1 MMMTRFSFLG
11 RWDQGRRLFGSQ
23 PLVHQFLI
31 VGAALVVLAFGALG
45 FWVSN
50 QIERIVVADVTQR
63 AVFDVQNSISPLLA
77 QSPLDAPI
85 PADPAFVIDRIIRAN
100 PSGLGIAEFK
110 LWSVNGLNIYD
121 TDKAQI
127 GKEFSLSPG
136 MRAAL
141 NGEVTSGFSETLH
154 RDEHLSMNLVLTPV
168 VEIYVPIYRQGTDQV
183 IAIAEFYQ
191 TATLLYLELQQAK
204 RQSWVVTAVV
214 TFLLI
219 AGLYGIVARGGRVI
233 DKQRRDLDKQVIE
246 LSDLLAR
253 NEKLRRETKIATQRA
268 TRDQEA
274 QLRRIGADLHDGVG
288 QLITIVILRLSSLF
302 EKQERPPEA
311 YTEIK
316 GLLDDAMSELRMTA
330 SGLGLP
336 EIENLSLRE
345 AIDLIVNRHKTRT
358 KTDVTVVHAGDMV
371 EPSLPLKLCM
381 CRVVQ
386 EALTNAYKHADGLG
400 QKVSSTL
407 TPEQVAVKVSD
418 EGPGIKTVPKDT
430 KRQKLGLLGLR
441 NRLESLGGHL
451 QISTPPGGGTVVSA
465 TLNLGGGGNS

>member
-1 MMMTRFSFLG
+1 MMITRLSFWG
-11 RWDQGRRLFGSQ
+11 GWDQGRRLFGRQ

-31 VGAALVVLAFGALG
+31 VGAGLVVLAFGALG

-63 AVFDVQNSISPLLA
+63 AVFDVQRSISPLLA
-77 QSPLDAPI
+77 NVALDAPI
-85 PADPAFVIDRIIRAN
+85 PDDTAHTIDRIIRAN

-110 LWSVNGLNIYD
+110 LWSVTGQNIYD
-121 TDKAQI
+121 TDKVQI
-127 GKEFSLSPG
+127 GQVFPLSTG

-141 NGEVTSGFSETLH
+141 NGDVTSGFSETLH
-154 RDEHLSMNLVLTPV
+154 SDEHLSTNLILTPV
-168 VEIYVPIYRQGTDQV
+168 VEIYVPIYRPESNQV
-183 IAIAEFYQ
+183 VAIAEFYQ

-204 RQSWVVTAVV
+204 RQSWVVTGAV
-214 TFLLI
+214 TILLI
-219 AGLYGIVARGGRVI
+219 AGLYGIVARGGRLI
-233 DKQRRDLDKQVIE
+233 DQQRHDLDKQVIE
-246 LSDLLAR
+246 LSDLLSR
-253 NEKLRRETKIATQRA
+253 NEKLQRETKIATQRA
-268 TRDQEA
+268 TRDHEA

-288 QLITIVILRLSSLF
+288 QLITIVMLRLSALF
-302 EKQERPPEA
+302 EKQSPPPDA

-336 EIENLSLRE
+336 EIEDLSLRE
-345 AIDLIVNRHKTRT
+345 AIDLIVSRHKTRT
-358 KTDVTVVHAGDMV
+358 KTEVTVEHIGDMV

-386 EALTNAYKHADGLG
+386 EALTNAYKHAGGLG

-407 TPEQVAVKVSD
+407 TQDHVAVKVSD
-418 EGPGIKTVPKDT
+418 NGPGIQTVLKDT

-451 QISTPPGGGTVVSA
+451 KISTQPEGGTVVSA
-465 TLNLGGGGNS
+465 TLNLGGFGNI